1 MSKYGK
7 KEESMRRLNFIFLGL
22 GLLLFPAI
30 INYGVL
36 TWRAPGVVG
45 DTSHWLSFLGSY
57 LGLIGAIVIAVYTI
71 QKQKEQTE
79 RKEIEDNRSYIVVHD
94 FSAPLKLKNV
104 ITNENSRII
113 ETEGHKDLENRVSL
127 SENVIVS
134 YLKISQFGNPELI
147 INCQIHIDCRV
158 DVSFEKY
165 EINVNLGSFEKG
177 AEIFIPLLPPGHE
190 RGEEILL
197 DEVVIEYTTLKQERL
212 QLIHDQLNKKETLN
226 LIRNSRVEKVL
237 YEFELNQVKWTYP
250 NKLKQESS

>member
-1 MSKYGK
+1 
-7 KEESMRRLNFIFLGL
+7 MRRLNIIFLGL

-45 DTSHWLSFLGSY
+45 DTSQWLSFLGSY

-94 FSAPLKLKNV
+94 FNAPLKLKNV
-104 ITNENSRII
+104 ITNENSRIV
-113 ETEGHKDLENRVSL
+113 ETEGYKDLKDRVSS
-127 SENVIVS
+127 SENVPVS

-177 AEIFIPLLPPGHE
+177 AEIFIPLLPPGLKMGQE
-190 RGEEILL
+190 VLL
-197 DEVVIEYTTLKQERL
+197 DKAVIEYTTLKQERL
-212 QLIHDQLNKKETLN
+212 QLIHDPLNKKETLN
-226 LIRNSRVEKVL
+226 LISNNRIDKVL
-237 YEFELNQVKWTYP
+237 YEFEMNQVEWTYP
-250 NKLKQESS
+250 NRIKQESS